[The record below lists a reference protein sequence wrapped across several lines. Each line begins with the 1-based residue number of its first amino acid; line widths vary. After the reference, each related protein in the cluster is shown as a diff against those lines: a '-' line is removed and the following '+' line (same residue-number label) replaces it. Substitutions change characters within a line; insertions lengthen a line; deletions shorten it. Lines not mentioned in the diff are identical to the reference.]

1 LKGVKA
7 VGDPPSRRPIQ
18 REMSLTRAVGRLGT
32 LLVLVLATCALIA
45 AQQGDAVER
54 SFTCGQDQS
63 LPSPID
69 LSWTAIVLAGDGR
82 LYSPCSGGSHGVEHR
97 ERREAVLIG
106 EGRFSAVGELRWRAA
121 QAQARNSTRPQVFP
135 VLGDGDPP
143 KAGSIEF
150 VESQLSGLGGLVFS
164 STIYP
169 GCRGEV
175 QILEGASSPQ
185 RWQPGRLFRMLGEGG
200 NFAIRTPEGV
210 RPPPPPSDQLLTF
223 RRAIAKE
230 GAYAIGV
237 QLSRPGLDPAIV
249 TAATKDLRACLL
261 TAGTG
266 DLASLILEDLGLAR
280 YGREDEIREAE
291 NFLTL
296 QSHGTVQ
303 QTLGAVKGL
312 EALMRQNPRHQIGD
326 AARDRLRQ
334 LVGYGARTVEAP
346 VLDSEARIRRLA
358 MLALQAA
365 RALDSST
372 LQLAAT
378 DADWQVRR
386 LAAAGLNFSDPQM
399 AGVGDALAADPS
411 FQVRYEVLSPLSR
424 QAAQTRQCAPI
435 AARLKD
441 PSSTVVM
448 RAMDLLP
455 ASCTDLDEVTPTLID
470 LADRLGNT
478 DTNWHVN
485 SRALTALARIK
496 ATEAKPRMA
505 VAAGH
510 AAWQVRAAAAA
521 SSGLIADEASA
532 KTLVR
537 DPEAN
542 VQTAALDAL
551 LRMQSVSVVPEAIR
565 VLRSGSDYQLLQMAA
580 SVLRSLPDASKD
592 EASDALL
599 IALRKLTDQE
609 SDTSRDPRVAILDR
623 LAATLSPAR
632 SAELLPFAGDF
643 DDEVNAAVTRAFTK
657 LVQTPP
663 APSPLRRRY
672 PYQPKPSALSA
683 LPSQA
688 FIQLE
693 GGLVTLNLLKDV
705 APVTIARFA
714 ELVTRGYYNGLTFHR
729 VVPNFVVQGGS
740 PGANEYL
747 GTVRYMRDEV
757 GPQAV
762 HVRGAVGIST
772 RGNDTGDGQ
781 IFIDLVDLPRL
792 DRDYTVF
799 AYVTD
804 GMKLID
810 TVLEGAKIVS
820 ITLKR

>member
-1 LKGVKA
+1 
-7 VGDPPSRRPIQ
+7 
-18 REMSLTRAVGRLGT
+18 MSLTSAVGRLGT
-32 LLVLVLATCALIA
+32 LLVLFLPTCALIA
-45 AQQGDAVER
+45 AQQGDGLER
-54 SFTCGQDQS
+54 SFICGQDQS
-63 LPSPID
+63 LPSLID

-82 LYSPCSGGSHGVEHR
+82 LYSPCPGGSHGVEHR

-106 EGRFSAVGELRWRAA
+106 EGRLSADGEIRWRAA

-135 VLGDGDPP
+135 VPRDGDPP
-143 KAGSIEF
+143 GAGSIEF
-150 VESQLSGLGGLVFS
+150 VYSQLSGLGGLVSS

-169 GCRGEV
+169 ACRGEV
-175 QILEGASSPQ
+175 QIVDAETNFQ
-185 RWQPGRLFRMLGEGG
+185 RWQPGRLFRMLDETRG
-200 NFAIRTPEGV
+200 FAVRAREGV
-210 RPPPPPSDQLLTF
+210 RPQSPTDGNLFAAF
-223 RRAIAKE
+223 RYAMARE

-237 QLSRPGLDPAIV
+237 QLSRPGLDPHIV

-261 TAGTG
+261 TAGST
-266 DLASLILEDLGLAR
+266 DLAGLILEDLGLAR
-280 YGREDEIREAE
+280 YGKEDEIRDAE
-291 NFLTL
+291 GFLVL
-296 QSHGTVQ
+296 QSYGTTLK
-303 QTLGAVKGL
+303 TLGATKGL
-312 EALMRQNPRHQIGD
+312 EALMRQNPQHQIGD
-326 AARDRLRQ
+326 VARDRLRQ
-334 LVGYGARTVEAP
+334 LVGYGARTVESQT
-346 VLDSEARIRRLA
+346 LDSEARIRRLA
-358 MLALQAA
+358 MLALQSA
-365 RALDSST
+365 RALDYST

-399 AGVGDALAADPS
+399 AGLGDALAGDRA
-411 FQVRYEVLSPLSR
+411 FQVRYELLSPLSR
-424 QAAQTRQCAPI
+424 NVAQTHECAPI
-435 AARLKD
+435 AARFKD
-441 PSSTVVM
+441 PSPTVVM

-455 ASCTDLDEVTPTLID
+455 ASCTDLDEVIPTLVD
-470 LADRLGNT
+470 LAERLGST
-478 DTNWHVN
+478 DSNWHVN
-485 SRALTALARIK
+485 SRALTALTRIK
-496 ATEAKPRMA
+496 PTEAKPRMA
-505 VAAGH
+505 AAVGN

-537 DPEAN
+537 DSEAN

-551 LRMQSVSVVPEAIR
+551 LRMQSAAVVPEAIR
-565 VLRSGSDYQLLQMAA
+565 VLRSGSDYQLLRMAA

-609 SDTSRDPRVAILDR
+609 SDTSRDSRIAILDR

-663 APSPLRRRY
+663 APSSLKRRY
-672 PYQPKPSALSA
+672 PYQPKPAALSE

-693 GGLVTLNLLKDV
+693 DGLVTLNLLKDV

-740 PGANEYL
+740 PGANEYS
-747 GTVRYMRDEV
+747 GTTRFMRDEV
-757 GPQAV
+757 GPQGV

-810 TVLEGAKIVS
+810 NILEGAKIVS
-820 ITLKR
+820 ITVKR